1 MFNLKFKFIFSLALV
16 ASLTGCAV
24 GDFGS
29 PNVYQQYDVARAGS
43 LESCTV
49 LRTRLVVIDANPGNS
64 VVGTAVGV
72 LGGVLLGSQVKGR
85 RHGHSLTVLAL
96 GLAGGMIGQGIALA
110 ASRQDGLELAVRMT
124 DGRVLV
130 VVQPANQAF
139 MPGERVY
146 LVSSY
151 SGLRITH

>member
-16 ASLTGCAV
+16 ASLTGCAA

-29 PNVYQQYDVARAGS
+29 PNVYQPYDVARAGS

-49 LRTRLVVIDANPGNS
+49 LRTRLVLIDANPGNTG
-64 VVGTAVGV
+64 VGTAVGIAA
-72 LGGVLLGSQVKGR
+72 GMLLGSQVHGR
-85 RHGHSLTVLAL
+85 RHDRSLAVLAL
-96 GLAGGMIGQGIALA
+96 GLVGGVIGQGIAGV

-130 VVQPANQAF
+130 VVQPADQAF
-139 MPGERVY
+139 MPGERAY